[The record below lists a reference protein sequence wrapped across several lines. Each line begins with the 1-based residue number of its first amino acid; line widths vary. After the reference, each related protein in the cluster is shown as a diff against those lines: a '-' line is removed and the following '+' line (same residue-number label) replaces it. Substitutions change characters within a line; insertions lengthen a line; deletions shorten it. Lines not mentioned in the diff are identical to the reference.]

1 MWLMISLALIFSN
14 LNDSPYR
21 VLFLGDSITAGYGL
35 SLREA
40 YPQKVQDLLA
50 EKNLSIKSINGGVS
64 GDTTA
69 GGLRRL
75 QWQLKSNPQMVV
87 IALGANDMLRGI
99 PPETTKKNL
108 EQMIKLLQENK
119 IQVVLLEMQANP
131 TMGRDFVKRF
141 DEIYKKLGKEMN
153 VPVLDFF
160 ISDVALKPELNLED
174 RIHPNGRGQKVI
186 AEKVSQFLEPILRSE
201 LEKN

>member
-1 MWLMISLALIFSN
+1 MISLALVLST

-40 YPQKVQDLLA
+40 YPQKVQDFLA

-108 EQMIKLLQENK
+108 EQMIKLLKKNK

-141 DEIYKKLGKEMN
+141 DEIYKKLGKEMA

-160 ISDVALKPELNLED
+160 ISEVALKPELNLED
-174 RIHPNGRGQKVI
+174 RIHPNGRGQKLI
-186 AEKVSQFLEPILRSE
+186 AEKVSRFLEPILRSE